1 MESQNIE
8 WKENWRDE
16 YLKWICGFA
25 NAQGGCLEIGRNDV
39 GQVVGLD
46 NAEKLLE
53 ELPNKIR
60 STMGI
65 IADVNLYNE
74 DNLHYIS
81 IKVNAHPNAISYRG
95 KYYYRSGSTNQE
107 LTGYALDEFIL
118 RKYGRTWDSSPVLD
132 VDISDFFHDAF
143 AIFREKAITSGRLTP
158 DDVAINDIKL
168 LQSLNLIEG
177 NYLLKAAVLLFHQK
191 PEKRCLGSCVK
202 IGYFENEADLIYQDE
217 IGGSLIGI
225 ADRVMDT
232 IYTKYFKG
240 LIHYEGIQRID
251 HYPIPRE
258 ALREAVLN
266 AVVHRDYSTGS
277 QIQIKIFN
285 DRVYIF
291 NDKRLSANISD
302 DDLFSAHK
310 SSPGNPL
317 IANTFFRSGQIE
329 AWGRGIEKMQQAC
342 VKDNLPEPEF
352 KITPTVFS
360 ICFHIHCNNK
370 VNVVEEVDSHG
381 DFGTNFGIDFGI
393 NFGINE
399 TQQNIL
405 KMLAE
410 NPTLTIS
417 TIADTLKMTKRNI
430 EIHISKLKEI
440 GLLERSGTKKNGRWI
455 VKKQ

>member
-1 MESQNIE
+1 MENQNIE

-25 NAQGGCLEIGRNDV
+25 NAQGGCLEIGRDDD
-39 GQVVGLD
+39 GKVVGLD
-46 NAEKLLE
+46 NAAALLV

-60 STMGI
+60 GTMGI
-65 IADVNLYNE
+65 IADVNLCKDGNF
-74 DNLHYIS
+74 DYIS
-81 IKVNAHPNAISYRG
+81 INVKSHPNAINYRG

-107 LTGYALDEFIL
+107 LTGYALDELLL
-118 RKYGRTWDSSPVLD
+118 RKYGRTWDSSPVPD
-132 VDISDFFHDAF
+132 VNINDFFHDAF
-143 AIFREKAITSGRLTP
+143 TIFRDKAVTSGRLSP
-158 DDVAINDIKL
+158 DDVATSDVKL

-177 NYLLKAAVLLFHQK
+177 NYLLKAAILLFHQK
-191 PEKRCLGSCVK
+191 PEKWCLGSCIK
-202 IGYFENEADLIYQDE
+202 IGCFENEADLIYQDE

-240 LIHYEGIQRID
+240 LIRYEGIQRID
-251 HYPIPRE
+251 HYPVPRE

-277 QIQIKIFN
+277 PIQIKIFD
-285 DRVYIF
+285 DRIHVF
-291 NDKRLSANISD
+291 NDKRLSANII

-310 SSPGNPL
+310 STPGNPL

-329 AWGRGIEKMQQAC
+329 AWGRGIEKMQ
-342 VKDNLPEPEF
+342 KDNF
-352 KITPTVFS
+352 GT
-360 ICFHIHCNNK
+360 N
-370 VNVVEEVDSHG
+370 
-381 DFGTNFGIDFGI
+381 FGTNFGID
-393 NFGINE
+393 FGINE

-405 KMLAE
+405 KMLNE
-410 NPTLTIS
+410 NPMLTMSSIS
-417 TIADTLKMTKRNI
+417 DTLKMTKRNI

-455 VKKQ
+455 VKKK